1 MLPVGTV
8 AAISQG
14 GPSPSSAA
22 IVAAPTGVRER
33 RSGDAVSIPESSEQ
47 RTSTD
52 VVEAVSYPHLDVYKR
67 QGIACQAD
75 LRHPNPIYK
84 ATQTN
89 TRWVWTQANDGTW
102 DWFPQTAISQGA
114 AGLPINGIARC
125 QIQP

>member
-52 VVEAVSYPHLDVYKR
+52 VVEAVSPPTRALNPDNME
-67 QGIACQAD
+67 
-75 LRHPNPIYK
+75 PNV
-84 ATQTN
+84 T
-89 TRWVWTQANDGTW
+89 V
-102 DWFPQTAISQGA
+102 
-114 AGLPINGIARC
+114 
-125 QIQP
+125 